1 MSRPVQTEHSSAW
14 VSFSY
19 GSFLAAVAM
28 TGAGVLFMP
37 VDLWVKAYMGMA
49 ILMLVQT
56 CVNLTKT
63 IRDDHESKRQS
74 DRLDDA
80 KTEQLLMRLTPAKD

>member
-1 MSRPVQTEHSSAW
+1 MSHRANTENSSAW

-19 GSFLAAVAM
+19 GSFLAAVGM
-28 TGAGVLFMP
+28 TGTGVLFMP
-37 VDLWVKAYMGMA
+37 VDLWVKAYMAMA

-63 IRDDHESKRQS
+63 IRDDHESKRQV
-74 DRLDDA
+74 DRLEDA
-80 KTEQLLMRLTPAKD
+80 KAEQLLMRLAPAKD

>member
-1 MSRPVQTEHSSAW
+1 MARPVQTENSSAW

-19 GSFLAAVAM
+19 ASFLAAVAM

-37 VDLWVKAYMGMA
+37 VGLWVKAYMGMA

-63 IRDDHESKRQS
+63 VRDEHESKRLIN
-74 DRLDDA
+74 RIEDA
-80 KTEQLLMRLTPAKD
+80 KTEQLLTRIDRP